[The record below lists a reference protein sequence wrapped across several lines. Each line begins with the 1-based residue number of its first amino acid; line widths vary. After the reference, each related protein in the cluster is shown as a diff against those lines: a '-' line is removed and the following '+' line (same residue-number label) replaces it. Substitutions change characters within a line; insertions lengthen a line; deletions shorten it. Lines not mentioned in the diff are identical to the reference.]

1 MQKLRK
7 ILWPFSLLYGGV
19 VKIRNIFFDRGIFRS
34 FSFDTPII
42 CVGNLSVGGT
52 GKTPMVEYLLRLLQP
67 GYKVATLS
75 RGYKRKSKGFVL
87 AGPESGVESLGDEPC
102 QYHAKFPGVTV
113 AVDADRVHGIHNLL
127 QAEVAPD
134 VIILDDAFQ
143 HRKVQAGL
151 NIVLTAYDKLYVH
164 DMFLPAGDLRDDT
177 LQARRAHIII
187 VTKCPEDLGE
197 EEKEQ
202 IVRSLAPGGEQRIFF
217 TAIAYGNSMNS
228 REETLPL
235 NSWKGAHFTLV
246 TGIANPAPLVEFL
259 RTKGMDFEHLNFPDH
274 HNFSEDELYKLRQ
287 KSRILTTEKDFMR
300 LQDKVDHIF
309 FLGIRTAFLF
319 GDGEKFNAVVSA
331 YVSGGDK

>member
-1 MQKLRK
+1 
-7 ILWPFSLLYGGV
+7 
-19 VKIRNIFFDRGIFRS
+19 
-34 FSFDTPII
+34 
-42 CVGNLSVGGT
+42 
-52 GKTPMVEYLLRLLQP
+52 MVEYLLRLLQP

-102 QYHAKFPGVTV
+102 QYYAKFPGVTV
-113 AVDADRVHGIHNLL
+113 AVDADRVHGIRNLL

-202 IVRSLAPGGEQRIFF
+202 IVRSLAPGREQQIF
-217 TAIAYGNSMNS
+217 
-228 REETLPL
+228 L
-235 NSWKGAHFTLV
+235 
-246 TGIANPAPLVEFL
+246 L
-259 RTKGMDFEHLNFPDH
+259 R
-274 HNFSEDELYKLRQ
+274 
-287 KSRILTTEKDFMR
+287 
-300 LQDKVDHIF
+300 
-309 FLGIRTAFLF
+309 
-319 GDGEKFNAVVSA
+319 
-331 YVSGGDK
+331 